1 MGSLRDHDDLARAL
15 DDHDRKER
23 IANLLGVAWAFK
35 LADQAYLAL
44 IPPAR
49 ACGYEWDANETVL
62 AFARRRV
69 ASYRGQAQRGFA

>member
-1 MGSLRDHDDLARAL
+1 MGSLRDHDDMACALA
-15 DDHDRKER
+15 DHDRKER
-23 IANLLGVAWAFK
+23 IADLIGAAWAFK